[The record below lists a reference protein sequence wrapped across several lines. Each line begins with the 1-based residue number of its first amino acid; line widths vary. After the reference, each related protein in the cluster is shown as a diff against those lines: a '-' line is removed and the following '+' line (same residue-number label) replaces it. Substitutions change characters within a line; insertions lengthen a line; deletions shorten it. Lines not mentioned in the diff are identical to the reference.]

1 MNVLPER
8 LKTIRQDRG
17 LTQREVAKKMHISPS
32 SIALYETG
40 DRNPDPLMLKRLA
53 DFFDCS
59 VDWLLG
65 RVDLKDLQGYK
76 KTEILAAH
84 RRDDPLSKLPEE
96 ALCSLK
102 EFQDFIMKKYSK

>member
-1 MNVLPER
+1 MN
-8 LKTIRQDRG
+8 
-17 LTQREVAKKMHISPS
+17 ISPS

-65 RVDLKDLQGYK
+65 RIDVKDFSGHK
-76 KTEILAAH
+76 GIEILAAH
-84 RRDDPLSKLPEE
+84 RCDDPFKELPLE
-96 ALCSLK
+96 ARRSLA
-102 EFQDFIMKKYSK
+102 EFQEFIMQKYKK